1 MHKEYGPVVRVAPN
15 ELAEGMY
22 GVPAFLPPHLQ
33 NTTNK
38 EHHRALRK
46 ALAPGFSDA
55 SLRAQESVMAEYI
68 HLFIRRLNEKS
79 KNGALNLELW
89 YRYVVFDIICELAVG
104 ESFRCL
110 ESDDLHPWIQAM
122 VDGGKAIGFLTAINM
137 YGPLATVI
145 NAMISRP
152 AAAMMRLNSDMARPI
167 IEKRLEAGDRPD
179 LINPLIRLH
188 GGKASPLLFNA
199 TTIVGAGAE
208 TSAGTLTAVTS
219 LLIDAPEK
227 LERLAEEVRSAF
239 QSESQIT
246 AEAVSRLPYLVAC
259 LDESLRLF
267 PQTGSPSLRV
277 ADRDTV
283 ISGVPVPKNTIVG
296 IWTYAMYRDPTLW
309 TDPNE
314 FHPERFL
321 GDPKYSNDVREA
333 FKPFFTGSRDCIG
346 QNLALLEMRLILAH
360 MVFNFDM
367 SRTDDPASKNW
378 VSKQKNTYI
387 VWDKTP
393 LPVQLT
399 PVR

>member
-1 MHKEYGPVVRVAPN
+1 MHKKYGPVVRVAPN
-15 ELAEGMY
+15 ELARGMY

-55 SLRAQESVMAEYI
+55 SLRAQESVVAEYI
-68 HLFIRRLNEKS
+68 HLFIRRLKEKS

-122 VDGGKAIGFLTAINM
+122 VDGGKAVSFLTAINM
-137 YGPLATVI
+137 YGPLTTAI

-152 AAAMMRLNSDMARPI
+152 AAAMMRLNNGMESNMD
-167 IEKRLEAGDRPD
+167 E
-179 LINPLIRLH
+179 
-188 GGKASPLLFNA
+188 LLSNA

-208 TSAGTLTAVTS
+208 TSAGALTAVTS
-219 LLIDAPEK
+219 LLIDSPEK
-227 LERLAEEVRSAF
+227 LQRLTEEVRSAF

-259 LDESLRLF
+259 LDEALRLF

-283 ISGVPVPKNTIVG
+283 ISGVAVPKNTIVG
-296 IWTYAMYRDPTLW
+296 IWTYAMYRYPTLW
-309 TDPNE
+309 TDPDE

-367 SRTDDPASKNW
+367 SKTDDPNSTNW
-378 VSKQKNTYI
+378 VSKQKNAYI
-387 VWDKTP
+387 VWEKTP

>member
-1 MHKEYGPVVRVAPN
+1 MHKEYGPIVRVAPN
-15 ELAEGMY
+15 ELAFVDARAWKGMY

-38 EHHRALRK
+38 GHHRALRK

-55 SLRAQESVMAEYI
+55 SLRAQESVLVEYI
-68 HLFIRRLNEKS
+68 HLFIRRLKEKAR
-79 KNGALNLELW
+79 NGTLNLELW

-110 ESDDLHPWIQAM
+110 EGDDLHPWIQAM
-122 VDGGKAIGFLTAINM
+122 VDGGKAVSFLTAINM
-137 YGPLATVI
+137 YGPLATVV

-152 AAAMMRLNSDMARPI
+152 AAAMESDMD
-167 IEKRLEAGDRPD
+167 E
-179 LINPLIRLH
+179 
-188 GGKASPLLFNA
+188 LLSNA
-199 TTIVGAGAE
+199 TVIVGAGAE
-208 TSAGTLTAVTS
+208 TSASILTAVTS
-219 LLIDAPEK
+219 LLIDHPDK

-239 QSESQIT
+239 QSEGQIT

-277 ADRDTV
+277 VDKDTI

-321 GDPKYSNDVREA
+321 GDPKYSSDVREA
-333 FKPFFTGSRDCIG
+333 FKPFSTGSRDCIG
-346 QNLALLEMRLILAH
+346 KNLALLEMRLILAH

-367 SRTDDPASKNW
+367 SRTDDPNSANW
-378 VSKQKNTYI
+378 VSKQKNAYI
-387 VWDKTP
+387 VWEKTA